1 MGVVMRGLKW
11 VGSFALLCAPGLVP
25 AASVC
30 DQYVQSQLERG
41 LVKTESSGNEFAIGV
56 VGGLLLRQPRNV
68 EEAIAT
74 ARSLDAKGFN
84 FSVGCR
90 QVNKTN
96 FQRYGLTIQTAFD
109 PKANSKAGAEIY
121 RECLAR
127 ATSAFGKG
135 DAAVRAALSCYYSGN
150 FITGQRKE
158 GNQASYVDKVLRNA
172 KTDRSST
179 AALAIPVI
187 PSKPK
192 GAKVVPI
199 RPVSTGATT
208 EVVAKA
214 GDKKPTG
221 WDVFNEL

>member
-1 MGVVMRGLKW
+1 MRGLEW
-11 VGSFALLCAPGLVP
+11 VGSFALVFVPGLAP
-25 AASVC
+25 AASAC
-30 DQYVQSQLERG
+30 DRYVHSQLERG

-56 VGGLLLRQPRNV
+56 VGGLLVRQPRNV

-74 ARSLDAKGFN
+74 ALSLEAQDFN

-90 QVNKTN
+90 QVNKRN
-96 FQRYGLTIQTAFD
+96 FQRYGFTIQTAFD
-109 PKANSKAGAEIY
+109 PKANSRAGADIY

-150 FITGQRKE
+150 FTTGQRKE
-158 GNQASYVDKVLRNA
+158 GNQASYVDKVLSNA

-179 AALAIPVI
+179 TALAIPVI
-187 PSKPK
+187 PIKPK
-192 GAKVVPI
+192 DAKVTAA
-199 RPVSTGATT
+199 RPVATSSTT
-208 EVVAKA
+208 EVVSKA
-214 GDKKPTG
+214 DDKKPAG

>member
-11 VGSFALLCAPGLVP
+11 VGSFALVCAPGLAS
-25 AASVC
+25 AASGC
-30 DQYVQSQLERG
+30 DQYVQSQLEHG

-56 VGGLLLRQPRNV
+56 VGGLLVRQPRNV
-68 EEAIAT
+68 DEAIAT
-74 ARSLDAKGFN
+74 ALSLEAQGFN

-109 PKANSKAGAEIY
+109 PKANSKAGADIY
-121 RECLAR
+121 RECLTR

-150 FITGQRKE
+150 FATGQRKE
-158 GNQASYVDKVLRNA
+158 GNQASYVDKVLSNA

-179 AALAIPVI
+179 AALAISVI
-187 PSKPK
+187 SSKPK
-192 GAKVVPI
+192 GAKVIPV
-199 RPVSTGATT
+199 RPVATGPTT
-208 EVVAKA
+208 EVVSKA
-214 GDKKPTG
+214 DDKKPAG